1 MRLKNK
7 VALVTGAGQG
17 MGKAI
22 AHTLNREGAFVVA
35 VDLDVQRVNN
45 NICEMERPEQAAA
58 VAADVSDSASV
69 FGAFEQLRERCGHID
84 ILVNNAGIGQAPGD
98 GFDLYQ
104 QRLAARTE
112 QLMNGETPT
121 VYADHLIDMS
131 DEGWHAVIGVNLNGT
146 FYCCREALRLMV
158 ETGVQGSIISIS
170 STGAYTGEGA
180 PHYCASKA
188 GIQGL
193 TRALADEVG
202 PRGIRVNAVVP
213 GPTMTPAMMTISEE
227 WRQSMAQDS
236 PLGRMAE
243 PEEIA
248 NTVLFLASDESSNF
262 TGQSLCANGGTYM
275 L

>member
-1 MRLKNK
+1 
-7 VALVTGAGQG
+7 
-17 MGKAI
+17 
-22 AHTLNREGAFVVA
+22 
-35 VDLDVQRVNN
+35 
-45 NICEMERPEQAAA
+45 
-58 VAADVSDSASV
+58 
-69 FGAFEQLRERCGHID
+69 
-84 ILVNNAGIGQAPGD
+84 
-98 GFDLYQ
+98 
-104 QRLAARTE
+104 
-112 QLMNGETPT
+112 
-121 VYADHLIDMS
+121 
-131 DEGWHAVIGVNLNGT
+131 
-146 FYCCREALRLMV
+146 MV

-213 GPTMTPAMMTISEE
+213 GPTMTPAMMTISEQ

>member
-1 MRLKNK
+1 MRLLNK

-17 MGKAI
+17 IGKAI
-22 AHTLNREGAFVVA
+22 ANTLNREGAFVVA
-35 VDLDVQRVNN
+35 VDLSTDAINK
-45 NICEMERPEQAAA
+45 NIEEMEQPGKTMA
-58 VAADVSDSASV
+58 VAADVSDSRSVVKAFASLKER
-69 FGAFEQLRERCGHID
+69 FGHVD

-104 QRLAARTE
+104 QRLAERTG
-112 QLMNGETPT
+112 QLLKGETPT
-121 VYADHLIDMS
+121 TYADHLIDMS
-131 DEGWHAVIGVNLNGT
+131 DAGWHAVIAVNLNGT

-158 ETGVQGSIISIS
+158 ETETKGSIISVS

-188 GIQGL
+188 GVQGL

-202 PRGIRVNAVVP
+202 ARGIRVNAVVP
-213 GPTMTPAMMTISEE
+213 GPTMTPAMMTISED
-227 WRQSMAQDS
+227 WRQSMAQSS
-236 PLGRMAE
+236 PLQRMAN
-243 PEEIA
+243 PSEIA

-262 TGQSLCANGGTYM
+262 TGQSLCANGGSYM